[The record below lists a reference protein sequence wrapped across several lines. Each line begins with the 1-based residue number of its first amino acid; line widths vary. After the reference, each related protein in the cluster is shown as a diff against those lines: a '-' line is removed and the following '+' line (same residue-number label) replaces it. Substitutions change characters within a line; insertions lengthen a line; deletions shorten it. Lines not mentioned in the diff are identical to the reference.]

1 MPRPSICL
9 IILESWQGFE
19 DASGIKY
26 VRLLHMGQYW
36 FYNII
41 IIVTNIIILEFLYAQ
56 FVQPDAPQ
64 LTILSFLIRVRT

>member
-1 MPRPSICL
+1 
-9 IILESWQGFE
+9 
-19 DASGIKY
+19 
-26 VRLLHMGQYW
+26 MGQYW